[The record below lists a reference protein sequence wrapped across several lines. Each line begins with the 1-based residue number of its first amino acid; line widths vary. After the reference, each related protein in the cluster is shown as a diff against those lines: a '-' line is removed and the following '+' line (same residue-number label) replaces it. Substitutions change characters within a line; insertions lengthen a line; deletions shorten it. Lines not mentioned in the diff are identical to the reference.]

1 MQHGPR
7 HAFYPGVVESGRL
20 SVIELVLQAPWEG
33 SHGYRGKSRY
43 RVQVV
48 PGRTVWWP
56 SHYTE
61 YISSEYFHECL
72 NKSFYL
78 VFSFCLGNYSR
89 TPTYS
94 GVPSASYSGPGPGM
108 GINANNQMHG
118 QGPTQPCGAMPLGR
132 MPSAG
137 MQNRPFPGN
146 MSNVTPS
153 SPGMSQ
159 QGGPGMGPPMP
170 TVNRKA
176 QEAAAAVMQAA
187 ANSAQSRYAS
197 KTSRLCTLVTS
208 TAHPFL

>member
-1 MQHGPR
+1 
-7 HAFYPGVVESGRL
+7 
-20 SVIELVLQAPWEG
+20 
-33 SHGYRGKSRY
+33 
-43 RVQVV
+43 
-48 PGRTVWWP
+48 
-56 SHYTE
+56 
-61 YISSEYFHECL
+61 
-72 NKSFYL
+72 
-78 VFSFCLGNYSR
+78 
-89 TPTYS
+89 
-94 GVPSASYSGPGPGM
+94 M

-146 MSNVTPS
+146 MSSVTPS

-197 KTSRLCTLVTS
+197 ETGRAVCPHDRHQPILPFSVPEQQCLCLRARQGQRGDRQSLLT
-208 TAHPFL
+208 HQEGI

>member
-1 MQHGPR
+1 MF
-7 HAFYPGVVESGRL
+7 A
-20 SVIELVLQAPWEG
+20 
-33 SHGYRGKSRY
+33 
-43 RVQVV
+43 
-48 PGRTVWWP
+48 
-56 SHYTE
+56 
-61 YISSEYFHECL
+61 
-72 NKSFYL
+72 
-78 VFSFCLGNYSR
+78 FCLGNYSR
-89 TPTYS
+89 PPTYS

-118 QGPTQPCGAMPLGR
+118 QGPSQPCGAMPLGR

-146 MSNVTPS
+146 MSSMTPS

-187 ANSAQSRYAS
+187 ANSAQSRYAVGAGGLRAHLRAGPTPAS
-197 KTSRLCTLVTS
+197 PGVGSVVSLGLAIPLVFTH
-208 TAHPFL
+208 AVP

>member
-1 MQHGPR
+1 
-7 HAFYPGVVESGRL
+7 
-20 SVIELVLQAPWEG
+20 
-33 SHGYRGKSRY
+33 
-43 RVQVV
+43 
-48 PGRTVWWP
+48 
-56 SHYTE
+56 
-61 YISSEYFHECL
+61 
-72 NKSFYL
+72 
-78 VFSFCLGNYSR
+78 
-89 TPTYS
+89 
-94 GVPSASYSGPGPGM
+94 M

-146 MSNVTPS
+146 MSSVTPS

-197 KTSRLCTLVTS
+197 ETGRAVCPRDRHQPILPSVFQSSSACVCMRRGQRGDRQSFLPTRKESEWWASAVGDEVPVTS
-208 TAHPFL
+208 ACDRSHGTNRAVQKGNVCPVPL

>member
-1 MQHGPR
+1 
-7 HAFYPGVVESGRL
+7 
-20 SVIELVLQAPWEG
+20 
-33 SHGYRGKSRY
+33 
-43 RVQVV
+43 
-48 PGRTVWWP
+48 
-56 SHYTE
+56 
-61 YISSEYFHECL
+61 
-72 NKSFYL
+72 
-78 VFSFCLGNYSR
+78 
-89 TPTYS
+89 
-94 GVPSASYSGPGPGM
+94 M

-132 MPSAG
+132 MPSSG

-146 MSNVTPS
+146 MSSVTPS

-197 KTSRLCTLVTS
+197 KTGQAVR
-208 TAHPFL
+208 PRD

>member
-1 MQHGPR
+1 
-7 HAFYPGVVESGRL
+7 
-20 SVIELVLQAPWEG
+20 
-33 SHGYRGKSRY
+33 
-43 RVQVV
+43 
-48 PGRTVWWP
+48 
-56 SHYTE
+56 
-61 YISSEYFHECL
+61 
-72 NKSFYL
+72 
-78 VFSFCLGNYSR
+78 
-89 TPTYS
+89 
-94 GVPSASYSGPGPGM
+94 M

-146 MSNVTPS
+146 MSSVTPS

-197 KTSRLCTLVTS
+197 ETGRAVCP
-208 TAHPFL
+208 HDRHQPFLPFSVPEQQCLCLRARQGQRGDRQSLLTHQEGI